1 MATIKDISK
10 ITGISVGTIS
20 NYINKCKPVS
30 NEKAKII
37 EDAIEKLK
45 YMPNN
50 AARNL
55 KKMYSNEI
63 GVILPTFS
71 NNYYLD
77 IFIGIRNYFMDFNI
91 FVSVYLSDNDPYI
104 EQKSLNF
111 LVERKVRGIII
122 VSCQPNNTEY
132 FDYTFSGRDIPIVA
146 IDHEIKDIPQ
156 DFITIDNETLVKQ
169 ITSYLID
176 KGHRNIALFTGPETY
191 TNERAAI
198 TGYCKAYE
206 SKGLQY
212 NNRNIRS
219 VCIDKESAFKAST
232 QMINLNNPDYIITTS
247 EILAIGVSESK
258 ALLSDF
264 YQKSSNIISLGQDN
278 WNSYTTNNLFT
289 SIKRSIISLG
299 KQGAKLL
306 NERIMHPNKEKK
318 SLIISDNNYSKIFNS
333 ISEMSTYGKN
343 KDYINIL
350 MLDNQLS
357 KQLSNIVTRF
367 EKDTGI
373 HVNIKTAPHKMMFDI
388 ISNNE
393 KRKEYDILMFN
404 ISWLH
409 ELVQKNILCDIKD
422 MIEKNK
428 FDCSIYLENSM
439 DYFGQYNDGIYGIP
453 FMYTPQILYY
463 RKDLFNNLEISSQYK
478 EKYHLPLRAPRTWR
492 EFHNISEFF
501 TLKHNFSSP
510 TKYGTIIPAAYIECL
525 VPEFYTRL
533 RGYGAK
539 IWDSKN
545 KVCFKSPSM
554 IKAYK
559 DFISD
564 LSLAPDKYMK
574 SNYIDAGNEFIKGT
588 TAMVITYPSFS
599 TDMIDIEKSN
609 VASEIGYG
617 YIPGKESIMY
627 GWSLGVS
634 TNSNKKDE
642 AFKFI
647 EWSCGKEIS
656 QYMALLTGQSTITNV
671 LENDYLLSRYPWLN
685 HYRET
690 YNYAQPLIPPHDKNK
705 VIQRNSIDNII
716 GKNIYKVINCEV
728 PFLQAIDITHEELHE
743 LFKSNGY

>member
-264 YQKSSNIISLGQDN
+264 YQKSSNIIS
-278 WNSYTTNNLFT
+278 
-289 SIKRSIISLG
+289 
-299 KQGAKLL
+299 
-306 NERIMHPNKEKK
+306 
-318 SLIISDNNYSKIFNS
+318 
-333 ISEMSTYGKN
+333 
-343 KDYINIL
+343 
-350 MLDNQLS
+350 
-357 KQLSNIVTRF
+357 
-367 EKDTGI
+367 
-373 HVNIKTAPHKMMFDI
+373 
-388 ISNNE
+388 
-393 KRKEYDILMFN
+393 
-404 ISWLH
+404 
-409 ELVQKNILCDIKD
+409 
-422 MIEKNK
+422 
-428 FDCSIYLENSM
+428 
-439 DYFGQYNDGIYGIP
+439 
-453 FMYTPQILYY
+453 
-463 RKDLFNNLEISSQYK
+463 
-478 EKYHLPLRAPRTWR
+478 
-492 EFHNISEFF
+492 
-501 TLKHNFSSP
+501 
-510 TKYGTIIPAAYIECL
+510 
-525 VPEFYTRL
+525 
-533 RGYGAK
+533 
-539 IWDSKN
+539 
-545 KVCFKSPSM
+545 
-554 IKAYK
+554 
-559 DFISD
+559 
-564 LSLAPDKYMK
+564 
-574 SNYIDAGNEFIKGT
+574 
-588 TAMVITYPSFS
+588 
-599 TDMIDIEKSN
+599 
-609 VASEIGYG
+609 
-617 YIPGKESIMY
+617 
-627 GWSLGVS
+627 
-634 TNSNKKDE
+634 
-642 AFKFI
+642 
-647 EWSCGKEIS
+647 
-656 QYMALLTGQSTITNV
+656 
-671 LENDYLLSRYPWLN
+671 
-685 HYRET
+685 
-690 YNYAQPLIPPHDKNK
+690 
-705 VIQRNSIDNII
+705 
-716 GKNIYKVINCEV
+716 
-728 PFLQAIDITHEELHE
+728 
-743 LFKSNGY
+743 